1 MRKDTFGLL
10 VRSKIFERAGQ
21 EQGAGGASI
30 WGFAEDLFMNL
41 RPGTYQASGNQTAT
55 PSTALVSI
63 VPVIED

>member
-30 WGFAEDLFMNL
+30 WGFAEDLFM
-41 RPGTYQASGNQTAT
+41 PTYQASGNQTAT